1 MFKEKQY
8 EISGGIWANA
18 MWEFLLSFPSV
29 SEKVSRM
36 GDVLG
41 APTFFHGNNSF
52 ENAAFSFHLEAGV
65 IRNSR
70 HEGTDSEQGKGGAS
84 ANIEK

>member
-8 EISGGIWANA
+8 EISGQIWANA
-18 MWEFLLSFPSV
+18 MWEFLLPFPSV

-41 APTFFHGNNSF
+41 APTFFHGNDSLENSTL
-52 ENAAFSFHLEAGV
+52 SFGLEAGV
-65 IRNSR
+65 TGNS
-70 HEGTDSEQGKGGAS
+70 
-84 ANIEK
+84 

>member
-8 EISGGIWANA
+8 EISSQIWANA

-41 APTFFHGNNSF
+41 APTFFHGNNSL
-52 ENAAFSFHLEAGV
+52 ENSAFSFGLEAGV
-65 IRNSR
+65 TGNS
-70 HEGTDSEQGKGGAS
+70 
-84 ANIEK
+84 